1 MIHVFNHYIPSKM
14 AVLAC
19 LEAAVLV
26 VVAQFGITLYQFV
39 DAHAAI
45 SAAATASPA
54 AAVLLAAIMML
65 VMAGMGLYQSDL
77 WNNTQW
83 VRARLFAPFALGFAV
98 AGAAYMLAPTQNP
111 NVVALGA
118 TTMMLACAG
127 ILSVRAAFHKWNGL
141 AALKSRVLVLGTGSR
156 VARLAEYAQR
166 NPNHDVVGYVSLQ
179 PAKSYVPAPKL
190 LRMAPGET
198 LLSIVEKHGI
208 DQIVVAVRDRRAGG
222 FPIQQL
228 LDCKMGGVKIV
239 ELPTF
244 FEREYRQVMLESLN
258 PSWVVLGDGFRQS
271 ALGGFTKRVFDLFVS
286 VALLLLCLPVLL
298 IAAVCIV
305 VESGFPVFYR
315 QERVGQGGRVF
326 TLYKLRSMHAD
337 AERDGV
343 VQWAAA
349 NDDRT
354 TRVGRVLRRFRID
367 ELPQIINVLKG
378 EMSFVGPRPER
389 PFFVEQLVKQIPYY
403 ALRHSVKPG
412 ISGWAQ
418 VRYSYAA
425 SVDDAVEKLQ
435 HDLYYVKNYSLFLD
449 FMVLLSTVEVVLWG
463 KGAR

>member
-1 MIHVFNHYIPSKM
+1 MFHIFNHYIPSRM
-14 AVLAC
+14 VILAC
-19 LEAAVLV
+19 LEAAVLL
-26 VVAQFGITLYQFV
+26 VVAQFGISLYQFV

-45 SAAATASPA
+45 SAVETVSPA
-54 AAVLLAAIMML
+54 AAVLLASVMML

-83 VRARLFAPFALGFAV
+83 VRARLFAPFALGFGV
-98 AGAAYMLAPTQNP
+98 AAAAYLLAPTQNP

-118 TTMMLACAG
+118 TTMMLAAAG
-127 ILSVRAAFHKWNGL
+127 ILSVRAVFHKWNGL

-166 NPNHDVVGYVSLQ
+166 NPNHHVVGYVSLQ
-179 PAKSYVPAPKL
+179 PAKPYVPAPKL
-190 LRMAPGET
+190 LQMASGET
-198 LLSIVEKHGI
+198 LLSLVEKHNI
-208 DQIVVAVRDRRAGG
+208 DQIVIAVRDRRAGG

-228 LDCKMGGVKIV
+228 LECKMRGVKVV

-271 ALGGFTKRVFDLFVS
+271 VLGGVTKRLFDMFVS
-286 VALLLLCLPVLL
+286 LALLLLCLPVLL
-298 IAAVCIV
+298 VAAACIV
-305 VESGFPVFYR
+305 IESGFPVLYR

-326 TLYKLRSMHAD
+326 MLYKLRSMHVD
-337 AERDGV
+337 AERNGA

-354 TRVGRVLRRFRID
+354 TRVGRIIRRFRID

-389 PFFVEQLVKQIPYY
+389 PVFVKQLVEQIPYY

-435 HDLYYVKNYSLFLD
+435 HDLYYVKNHSLFLD
-449 FMVLLSTVEVVLWG
+449 IMVLLSTIEVVLWG